1 MSAVAINIEKKNVK
15 CGRMQLVSV
24 ENYIVK
30 STVGRYLYCIQ
41 NISEFSSKMTKTQL
55 PFYRGP

>member
-30 STVGRYLYCIQ
+30 STVFKDDICIV
-41 NISEFSSKMTKTQL
+41 
-55 PFYRGP
+55 YRIFQSLVLK